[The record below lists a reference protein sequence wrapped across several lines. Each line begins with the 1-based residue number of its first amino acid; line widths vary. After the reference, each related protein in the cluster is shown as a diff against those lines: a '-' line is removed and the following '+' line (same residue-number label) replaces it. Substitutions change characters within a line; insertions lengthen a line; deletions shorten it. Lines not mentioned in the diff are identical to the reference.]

1 MYSCANGHHTSV
13 RMLVKAGAAPGRTN
27 QRGETGLH
35 LAAKNGSRGCV
46 KELLAANCAVNVV
59 DGRGLTPLLLAAINN
74 RVRRRQL
81 CDCYTIR
88 FMVVR
93 SLYVIYFCNES
104 RYEIDA

>member
-35 LAAKNGSRGCV
+35 LAAKNGSGGCV
-46 KELLAANCAVNVV
+46 KELLAVNCTAAAAASVV

-74 RVRRRQL
+74 RVRRR
-81 CDCYTIR
+81 
-88 FMVVR
+88 
-93 SLYVIYFCNES
+93 
-104 RYEIDA
+104 